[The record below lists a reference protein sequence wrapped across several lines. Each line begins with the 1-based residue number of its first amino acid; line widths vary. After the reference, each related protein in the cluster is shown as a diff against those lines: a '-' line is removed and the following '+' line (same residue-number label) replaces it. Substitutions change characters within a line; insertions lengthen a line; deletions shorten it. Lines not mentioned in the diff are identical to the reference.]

1 MGDRNTRFTSNGQ
14 VFISEVSNTDAMLKN
29 VSASGLCMESKGFMD
44 VVPNTRY
51 SVDIIPEKDANL
63 DKFSLEIESRW
74 VKAKMKSSESGFV
87 IIIPPGTSGK
97 TLLEQYI
104 GFLAARTEDKE
115 ATEEYEENN
124 VPVEELIS

>member
-104 GFLAARTEDKE
+104 GFLATRTEGKE
-115 ATEEYEENN
+115 TTEDYEENN
-124 VPVEELIS
+124 VSPEELIS